1 MEAHILGRVVTACAV
16 TVGVGCFLLANVM
29 FYEALMA
36 TLSQWAD
43 AQSLRVW
50 NSSLTT
56 DRKTI
61 LSGIAPQ
68 KLDTLL

>member
-29 FYEALMA
+29 FFEALMA

-50 NSSLTT
+50 NSS
-56 DRKTI
+56 
-61 LSGIAPQ
+61 PHY
-68 KLDTLL
+68 

>member
-1 MEAHILGRVVTACAV
+1 MEIKTLRKAVTACVVA
-16 TVGVGCFLLANVM
+16 VGVGCFLLANAM

-50 NSSLTT
+50 NSS
-56 DRKTI
+56 
-61 LSGIAPQ
+61 PHY
-68 KLDTLL
+68 

>member
-50 NSSLTT
+50 NSSPLLIV
-56 DRKTI
+56 KQPF
-61 LSGIAPQ
+61 LS
-68 KLDTLL
+68 

>member
-16 TVGVGCFLLANVM
+16 TVGVGCFLANVM

-36 TLSQWAD
+36 TLANGPTPR
-43 AQSLRVW
+43 ACGC
-50 NSSLTT
+50 
-56 DRKTI
+56 
-61 LSGIAPQ
+61 GIAPPLLIEKHPSELAPQ